1 MSNYKKGLK
10 YEDFIELVYQSI
22 LNAES
27 KSKKFE
33 RIKLQR
39 RKKIKSKSGTT
50 SEIDIYWEYKFA
62 GIINSV
68 AIECRNQNRNV
79 SIAGIR
85 DFARKISDISG
96 LKGLVVSSKG
106 FSKHAIKEAEA
117 DNIDLLIIRPPE
129 EKDWE
134 GALRKINMT
143 THFHIPPNVSEIR
156 PFLNKEWAKNNGFDE
171 STGIS
176 LKSRNDMI
184 VIRDKENN
192 FEKSIMDL
200 QKECFGKPTDYG
212 LMTWEKDLR
221 DGWLE
226 VAYCVECD
234 PTGPPVDKSYKI
246 RRIEI
251 EYINSS
257 PHSITTEID
266 FTKSVLAIQNFIT
279 GEQGKS
285 LVLYSGI
292 RKSFG

>member
-1 MSNYKKGLK
+1 
-10 YEDFIELVYQSI
+10 
-22 LNAES
+22 
-27 KSKKFE
+27 
-33 RIKLQR
+33 
-39 RKKIKSKSGTT
+39 
-50 SEIDIYWEYKFA
+50 
-62 GIINSV
+62 
-68 AIECRNQNRNV
+68 
-79 SIAGIR
+79 
-85 DFARKISDISG
+85 
-96 LKGLVVSSKG
+96 
-106 FSKHAIKEAEA
+106 
-117 DNIDLLIIRPPE
+117 
-129 EKDWE
+129 
-134 GALRKINMT
+134 
-143 THFHIPPNVSEIR
+143 
-156 PFLNKEWAKNNGFDE
+156 
-171 STGIS
+171 
-176 LKSRNDMI
+176 MI

-234 PTGPPVDKSYKI
+234 PADPPVDKSYKI